1 MKKRRW
7 IGWIASLGLL
17 LLLAV
22 YLTGYLP
29 WIQNE
34 EQRLAYII
42 KTMENYNILEV
53 VYDMNYD
60 SMLLHG
66 TYQWNQKRKE
76 HRMKGAVTS
85 EKLMSELIGFN
96 GMIKGERMYFQMNPI
111 MPQVY
116 TMDLSQQED
125 IPILSEIHTI
135 IQTSSLYD
143 LLAEVKYIE
152 KPRFK
157 IILVNDRY
165 HAVYICE
172 GIIEKEV
179 NAKEVKI
186 NYSIYTD
193 GWGHIKKIDIE
204 IQSDQHISFC
214 GYIRPIKKMSIV
226 SMNVDQ
232 AIAF

>member
-7 IGWIASLGLL
+7 IASVGLL
-17 LLLAV
+17 ILFTI

-34 EQRLAYII
+34 EESLAYII
-42 KTMENYNILEV
+42 KTMKNYNVLEV
-53 VYDMNYD
+53 VYDVNYD

-66 TYQWNQKRKE
+66 TYQWDQKRKE

-96 GMIKGERMYFQMNPI
+96 GMIKGERMYFKMDPI

-116 TMDLSQQED
+116 TLDLSQEEN
-125 IPILSEIHTI
+125 IPVLSEIHTI

-143 LLAEVKYIE
+143 LLAEMKSID

-157 IILVNDRY
+157 IISINDRY
-165 HAVYICE
+165 HPVYICE
-172 GIIEKEV
+172 GIIEKQID
-179 NAKEVKI
+179 AKEIKI

-193 GWGHIKKIDIE
+193 GWGHLKKIDIE
-204 IQSDQHISFC
+204 IQSDRHISFC
-214 GYIRPIKKMSIV
+214 GYIRPLKKMSLV